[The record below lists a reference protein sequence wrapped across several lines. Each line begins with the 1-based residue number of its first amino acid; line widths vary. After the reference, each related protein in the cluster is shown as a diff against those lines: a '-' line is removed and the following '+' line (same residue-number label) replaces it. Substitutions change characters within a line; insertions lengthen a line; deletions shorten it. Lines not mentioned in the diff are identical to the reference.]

1 MALGGSGSGGGG
13 AALHLL
19 EKAEGAWRGAGK
31 FALPATP
38 LASAFVP
45 HSGVQTAVA
54 AAPAL
59 AGAPHGPSA
68 PAGEAVFVC
77 DARGFAQLLSGAGS
91 RRQLLAEGRSGEGG
105 VAVAAAGAE
114 VEDGE
119 EWDRPPLADSMAGR
133 SPSNNHVLREA
144 QALLARLAAPAD
156 LGSRPAGSA
165 GTCAGGARP
174 DCGETGGAEEE
185 VPRAQG
191 GLPDPFEREMQP
203 PLPRQARPQ
212 PQPQLQPQPQ
222 SHSQTQRR
230 PGAYLRK
237 CLEVLE
243 GTELAAAGKGAVG
256 PHTPAKQ
263 GLRVAIPTPGM
274 RGLAD
279 LMSPAA
285 KTPGSKAPYPA
296 DRRRQLPPGCPLA
309 EPSMYSSARLQ
320 RRVRRIQ
327 AEQFDPRSAA
337 HVGNELDASVVAAEE
352 AASRDVHFEAHERK
366 YSELTPIEGSVPES
380 LPRKVRKQVDPKW
393 VASLATKPEMGDL
406 WVLEDRMP
414 HICSEGVF
422 KTPF

>member
-1 MALGGSGSGGGG
+1 ML
-13 AALHLL
+13 AAH
-19 EKAEGAWRGAGK
+19 A
-31 FALPATP
+31 
-38 LASAFVP
+38 
-45 HSGVQTAVA
+45 QTA
-54 AAPAL
+54 
-59 AGAPHGPSA
+59 G
-68 PAGEAVFVC
+68 
-77 DARGFAQLLSGAGS
+77 
-91 RRQLLAEGRSGEGG
+91 RQ
-105 VAVAAAGAE
+105 
-114 VEDGE
+114 
-119 EWDRPPLADSMAGR
+119 
-133 SPSNNHVLREA
+133 
-144 QALLARLAAPAD
+144 
-156 LGSRPAGSA
+156 
-165 GTCAGGARP
+165 
-174 DCGETGGAEEE
+174 GAEEE

-212 PQPQLQPQPQ
+212 PQPQPQLQPQPQ

-237 CLEVLE
+237 RLEVLE

-393 VASLATKPEMGDL
+393 VASLATKPEMSDL